1 MLILICCLCGIKHLK
16 LDIFLAC
23 PTFSVSYKRYKDTF
37 KEEMVLLA
45 ATAINQRRQVARRD
59 HLEAL
64 DSSVYIQLSYR
75 QCTEV

>member
-1 MLILICCLCGIKHLK
+1 MLFMWYKTFET

-23 PTFSVSYKRYKDTF
+23 PTFSVSCKCYKDAF

-45 ATAINQRRQVARRD
+45 ATAINQRRQVTRRD

-64 DSSVYIQLSYR
+64 DSSVYIQHSYR